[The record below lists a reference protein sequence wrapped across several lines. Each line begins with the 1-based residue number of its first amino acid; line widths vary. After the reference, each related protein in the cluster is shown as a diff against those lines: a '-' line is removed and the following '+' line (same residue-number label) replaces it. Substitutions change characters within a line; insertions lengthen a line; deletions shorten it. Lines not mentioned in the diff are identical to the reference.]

1 MLLCATQLFHKYL
14 LLLSK
19 IGAHPMT
26 PELETVLRKVIH
38 VLYAQSEEEGD
49 ESYWCLADELSAIIT
64 ELREDDDPTL
74 D

>member
-14 LLLSK
+14 LYYQKSC
-19 IGAHPMT
+19 AHPMS

-64 ELREDDDPTL
+64 ELREDDDSPIE
-74 D
+74 